1 MSEYK
6 DRYCGII
13 TIVLNKALDAL
24 AELHEQYKL
33 SGECVIHNN
42 NEIDT
47 KYPLKL
53 RVSTPTI
60 EN

>member
-1 MSEYK
+1 MRLGDEFTRNYA
-6 DRYCGII
+6 
-13 TIVLNKALDAL
+13 IVLNKALDAL

-42 NEIDT
+42 EIDT